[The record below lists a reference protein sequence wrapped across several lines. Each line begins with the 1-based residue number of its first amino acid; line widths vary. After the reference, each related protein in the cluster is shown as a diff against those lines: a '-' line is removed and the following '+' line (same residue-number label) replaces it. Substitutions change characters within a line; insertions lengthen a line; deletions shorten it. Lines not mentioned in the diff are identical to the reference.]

1 MTRVALQMDRGQD
14 IVGDVGTLSESA
26 LGALDL
32 IVATTAQSHA
42 SSQGIASTSRDQES
56 EFGKLRERVIRIAE
70 ISKRNRSGAENVA
83 ASARD
88 QASALRELEG
98 ATHELRNLVIYLGDL
113 TRRITS
119 VS

>member
-1 MTRVALQMDRGQD
+1 MEPGVHTPVYILSPLRGY
-14 IVGDVGTLSESA
+14 
-26 LGALDL
+26 GAQR
-32 IVATTAQSHA
+32 IREYH
-42 SSQGIASTSRDQES
+42 
-56 EFGKLRERVIRIAE
+56 ERVIRIAE

-83 ASARD
+83 ASARE